1 MNRVLFCGLLTGLLT
16 ASSTLSGQTD
26 DGISMNMSIDADG
39 EQMNMN
45 ISIDGDG
52 AGEQMNMNIQMN
64 GMDMEHDMEME
75 AQPSGWGN
83 TAAPAATPAPA
94 GPFPMDDMDFNRYLN
109 AVKSKDFE
117 DSKLTTAKAPL
128 RGQHLTAE
136 QIGMV
141 MRVFDFESTRL
152 EFATFAHPRCVD
164 PSNYYLTYGAF
175 EFEMSIEELEE
186 AIAE

>member
-1 MNRVLFCGLLTGLLT
+1 MNRLLLCSLLSGLLTT
-16 ASSTLSGQTD
+16 SSSLSSQTD
-26 DGISMNMSIDADG
+26 DGFNMNMSIDADGEQMNMNMSIDADG

-45 ISIDGDG
+45 I
-52 AGEQMNMNIQMN
+52 QMD
-64 GMDMEHDMEME
+64 GMDMEHNMEME
-75 AQPSGWGN
+75 GQPSGWGN
-83 TAAPAATPAPA
+83 DAPAAAPAPA

-109 AVKSKDFE
+109 AVKAKDFE

-136 QIGMV
+136 QIGAV
-141 MRVFDFESTRL
+141 MRAFDFESTRL

-164 PSNYYLTYGAF
+164 PHNYYLTYGAF

>member
-1 MNRVLFCGLLTGLLT
+1 MNRIFLCGLLTGLLT
-16 ASSTLSGQTD
+16 ASSTLSGQTE
-26 DGISMNMSIDADG
+26 DGFNMNMSIDADG
-39 EQMNMN
+39 EQMN

-75 AQPSGWGN
+75 TQPSGWDN
-83 TAAPAATPAPA
+83 AAAPAAAPAPA